1 MRHRKSGVKLNRTSS
16 HRDAMFR
23 NMVTSLLKHERIRTT
38 DAKAKELRRWADHMV
53 TLAKRGDLHA
63 RRQAMAI
70 VREKNVVHKLF
81 EEAQDKFGK
90 RKGGYT
96 RVIKLGRRPG
106 DAAKLSMIELVL
118 DETVAKKKTSAPK
131 QKAAPAPEQ
140 KAEVKSDTPVE
151 GTSTAVEE
159 TATAVEET
167 ATVVEEAA
175 TAADTEASSVTEATT
190 AAKESTEED
199 APVEEASTAVEEAST
214 VVEEASTV
222 VEEASTAAQEDEK
235 KEE

>member
-159 TATAVEET
+159 TATV
-167 ATVVEEAA
+167 
-175 TAADTEASSVTEATT
+175 ADPEVSSVTEATT
-190 AAKESTEED
+190 AAEGSTEED

-214 VVEEASTV
+214 VVEEAST
-222 VEEASTAAQEDEK
+222 AAQEDEK

>member
-81 EEAQDKFGK
+81 EEVQDKFGK

-118 DETVAKKKTSAPK
+118 DETAPKKKASTPKPKVAKEAEPK
-131 QKAAPAPEQ
+131 AELKSEAPAADV
-140 KAEVKSDTPVE
+140 AEEAPAE
-151 GTSTAVEE
+151 AAAEAAVE
-159 TATAVEET
+159 ATAD
-167 ATVVEEAA
+167 EAPV
-175 TAADTEASSVTEATT
+175 DTEAAAEPAAEA
-190 AAKESTEED
+190 
-199 APVEEASTAVEEAST
+199 
-214 VVEEASTV
+214 
-222 VEEASTAAQEDEK
+222 DEK